1 MIQVEP
7 DVGPGAF
14 LQDKVVG
21 EIEGSFFVARYQRGY
36 RWTEPEV
43 LCLLRDLH
51 DNVGKPYCLQPVVVQ
66 ARGDG
71 EWELVDGQ
79 QRLTTLYLLFR
90 YLRDSGLKPMIE
102 LDYRITYETRAKSA
116 EYLDSLDAERRVEN
130 IDFHHLH
137 RAYQCIRGWFEQ
149 FPPNRRQMVA
159 DDIFGSLMRH
169 VRIIW
174 YVAPRDLDPTALFT
188 RLNVGRI
195 PLDDAELFKALLLSA
210 VSAESGTAD
219 RATEV
224 AAQWDAIE
232 RDLRDPDIWA
242 FISSRPAETRPT
254 RITLLLEVLVGQAID
269 NTPGSFRVFDALR
282 QRLEESDCPQDVW
295 NDVVGLHATVMGW
308 FRSRDLYHKIGY
320 LITVGWSVAELV
332 HLARKL
338 TKREFEAKLDD
349 RIRQALNLT
358 PSEAANLSYERAGDW
373 TKAERLLLLMNVE
386 TVRRNRHSTERYPF
400 RSHKAHAWSL
410 EHIHAQHAQS
420 LNKAEQWREWLCL
433 HRDVLETL
441 PVTEPERLAT
451 RDRLLDRLRNLPTE
465 IAGATFND
473 LAAEVQAFFSL
484 AEEGA
489 GAAMHSVHS
498 ISNLALLP
506 SGANSALSNAVFEVK
521 RQKVIEMDRHGAY
534 IPVCTRHVFLKYF
547 TGADA
552 QQVHFWSLLDRESYL
567 DAMIGSVGGADSTS
581 SGIVRHYLKPEEH
594 LG

>member
-1 MIQVEP
+1 MLQGEP
-7 DVGPGAF
+7 DVSTAAF

-21 EIEGSFFVARYQRGY
+21 EIEGRFFVARYQRGY

-51 DNVGKPYCLQPVVVQ
+51 DNVGKPYCLQPVVVK
-66 ARGDG
+66 ARCDG

-90 YLRDSGLKPMIE
+90 YLRDSGLKPLIE
-102 LDYRITYETRAKSA
+102 PAYQITYETREKSA
-116 EYLDSLDAERRVEN
+116 EYLESLDVGRSAEN
-130 IDFHHLH
+130 IDFHHLY

-149 FPPNRRQMVA
+149 FAPNSRQVVA

-174 YVAPRDLDPTALFT
+174 YVAPTNLDPSELFT

-210 VSAESGTAD
+210 VSAVGGVAD

-242 FISSRPAETRPT
+242 FVSSRPAKSRSS
-254 RITLLLEVLVGQAID
+254 RITVLLEVLAGRTID
-269 NTPGSFRVFDALR
+269 DTPGSFRVFEELR
-282 QRLEESDCPQDVW
+282 KRVEAASGPQRVW
-295 NDVVGLHATVMGW
+295 NDVVSLHATVMGW

-320 LITVGWSVAELV
+320 LITVGRPLVELV
-332 HLARKL
+332 QLGRIL
-338 TKREFEAKLDD
+338 TKREFEVQLDD
-349 RIRQALNLT
+349 RIRLALNLT
-358 PSEAANLSYERAGDW
+358 PSEAANLSYERDGDW

-386 TVRRNRHSTERYPF
+386 TVRRNRHSLERYPF
-400 RSHKAHAWSL
+400 RSHKSQAWSL

-420 LNKAEQWREWLCL
+420 LNKAEQWREWLRL
-433 HRDVLETL
+433 HRDVLESMS
-441 PVTEPERLAT
+441 VTEPERIVI
-451 RDRLLDRLRNLPTE
+451 RDRLVDRLQELPDD
-465 IAGATFND
+465 IGGATFND
-473 LAAEVQAFFSL
+473 LAAEIQAFFSL
-484 AEEGA
+484 SEDGA
-489 GAAMHSVHS
+489 GSAMHSIHS

-506 SGANSALSNAVFEVK
+506 SHANSALSNAVFEVK
-521 RQKVIEMDRHGAY
+521 RQKIIEMDKQGAY

-547 TGADA
+547 SGADA
-552 QQVHFWSLLDRESYL
+552 QQIHFWSLRDRESYL
-567 DAMIGSVGGADSTS
+567 DAMIGGASGADATGG
-581 SGIVRHYLKPEEH
+581 GIVRQYLKPEAH